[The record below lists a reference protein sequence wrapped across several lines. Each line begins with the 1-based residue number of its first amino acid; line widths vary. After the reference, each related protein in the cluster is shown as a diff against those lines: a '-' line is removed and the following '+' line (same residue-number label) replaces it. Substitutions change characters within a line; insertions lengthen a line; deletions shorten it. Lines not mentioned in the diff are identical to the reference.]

1 LLLLSGGCG
10 RARLEWEPER
20 AEVVVETEDG
30 GCATLGRRDGAD
42 AVGERER
49 EARVALHQVPRTS
62 VELGVGVAD
71 DQPARSDRLLEQAAE
86 RESGVEAGIEA
97 EPGRRLRNDE
107 VGGEQD
113 VARLTQGR
121 VVVADPR
128 VRAVAPPEERDER
141 ARVGVD
147 DPQARSLG
155 AP

>member
-1 LLLLSGGCG
+1 M
-10 RARLEWEPER
+10 
-20 AEVVVETEDG
+20 
-30 GCATLGRRDGAD
+30 
-42 AVGERER
+42 
-49 EARVALHQVPRTS
+49 ALHQVPRTS

-141 ARVGVD
+141 TRVGVD
-147 DPQARSLG
+147 DSQARSFG
-155 AP
+155 APYR

>member
-1 LLLLSGGCG
+1 
-10 RARLEWEPER
+10 
-20 AEVVVETEDG
+20 
-30 GCATLGRRDGAD
+30 
-42 AVGERER
+42 
-49 EARVALHQVPRTS
+49 VALHQVPRAS

-71 DQPARSDRLLEQAAE
+71 DQPACRDGLLEQAAE
-86 RESGVEAGIEA
+86 RESGVETGIEA
-97 EPGRRLRNDE
+97 KSGRGLRHDE

-113 VARLTQGR
+113 VARLAQRG

-128 VRAVAPPEERDER
+128 VRAVAPPQERDER

>member
-1 LLLLSGGCG
+1 M
-10 RARLEWEPER
+10 AF
-20 AEVVVETEDG
+20 
-30 GCATLGRRDGAD
+30 
-42 AVGERER
+42 
-49 EARVALHQVPRTS
+49 HQVPGAS

-141 ARVGVD
+141 TRVGVD
-147 DPQARSLG
+147 DSQARSFG
-155 AP
+155 APYR